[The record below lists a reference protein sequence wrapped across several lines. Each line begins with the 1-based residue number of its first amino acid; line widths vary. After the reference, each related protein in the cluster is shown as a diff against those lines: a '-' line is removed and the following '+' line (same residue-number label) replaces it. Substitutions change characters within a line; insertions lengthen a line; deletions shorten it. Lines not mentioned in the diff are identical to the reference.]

1 MESRYKRGYKDFFA
15 PTLQIQP
22 EAAELGIDI
31 KHELKKIKDKHPENW
46 PTPNARDYKDTL
58 NTVPPSINQTRGYS
72 LGQALAEELNKKNK
86 NE

>member
-15 PTLQIQP
+15 PTLQIQA

-31 KHELKKIKDKHPENW
+31 KDELNKVKDKHSQNW

-72 LGQALAEELNKKNK
+72 LGQALAEELNKKQ